1 MKGILGRKLGMTQ
14 VFTTDGTLV
23 PVTVVEVSPNVV
35 LQKKTIETD
44 GYEAVQLG
52 YEDVKIQRSTKAAQG
67 HAAKANTAP
76 KKSIREIRGNEMFNF
91 EIGAAVSAAELFTA
105 GEIVDVSGISKG
117 RGYKGAIVR
126 NNQKMGPKSH
136 GAGPNTRHPGS
147 LATIGRNNGIINKGR
162 IMAGHEG
169 VYATTNQNL
178 EIVKVDTD
186 LNVVL
191 VKGNVPGPK
200 RGLVVI
206 KSAAKNTPAVSPKE
220 LVNRAAAKEE

>member
-91 EIGAAVSAAELFTA
+91 EVGANVSADLFAA

-126 NNQKMGPKSH
+126 NNQRMGPKTH
-136 GAGPNTRHPGS
+136 GSGPNRRHPGS

-169 VYATTNQNL
+169 TYATTNQNL
-178 EIVKVDTD
+178 EIMKVDTD
-186 LNVVL
+186 LNVIL

-206 KSAAKNTPAVSPKE
+206 KSAAKNTASVKAKV

>member
-1 MKGILGRKLGMTQ
+1 
-14 VFTTDGTLV
+14 
-23 PVTVVEVSPNVV
+23 
-35 LQKKTIETD
+35 
-44 GYEAVQLG
+44 
-52 YEDVKIQRSTKAAQG
+52 
-67 HAAKANTAP
+67 
-76 KKSIREIRGNEMFNF
+76 
-91 EIGAAVSAAELFTA
+91 
-105 GEIVDVSGISKG
+105 
-117 RGYKGAIVR
+117 
-126 NNQKMGPKSH
+126 
-136 GAGPNTRHPGS
+136 
-147 LATIGRNNGIINKGR
+147 
-162 IMAGHEG
+162 MAGHEG